1 MLDLTFDPSFA
12 RTLANHDDFDVL
24 ALPPDLQFGDLAR
37 LNAVNSNFY
46 QLRPAS

>member
-12 RTLANHDDFDVL
+12 RILTNHNDFNVL

-37 LNAVNSNFY
+37 LNAVNSDFY
-46 QLRPAS
+46 